1 MIEQGVFL
9 RYWKSRKAHT
19 RYAGEPSMSKGGG
32 DLLVVD
38 VLLVHGCTGLK
49 WETQKFGEMQFK
61 AGNWRR

>member
-1 MIEQGVFL
+1 MIEQAVFL
-9 RYWKSRKAHT
+9 RYWKSRKMHA

-49 WETQKFGEMQFK
+49 W
-61 AGNWRR
+61 